1 MPKATQAGRAGDQS
15 MIPLFQISVKPGLRE
30 PPVQLICQSLTVD
43 GEMLLW
49 VDGVNAQDPV
59 VIPLSAV
66 SSTKLLTDF
75 ETFMDAHKSIA
86 RRVLL
91 AGAGEISP
99 TIAARAVSAM
109 AADPR
114 LDATDALELV
124 NGQALD
130 LLDADAQSAAY
141 FWGAAGPVS
150 FAAVAGAA

>member
-1 MPKATQAGRAGDQS
+1 MIEP
-15 MIPLFQISVKPGLRE
+15 MIPLFQIAVKPGLRE
-30 PPVQLICQSLTVD
+30 PPVQLICQSLNVG

-66 SSTKLLTDF
+66 DSSKLLTDF
-75 ETFMDAHKSIA
+75 ESFMSAHKAIA

-99 TIAARAVSAM
+99 TIAARAVAAM
-109 AADPR
+109 VADPN
-114 LDATDALELV
+114 LEATDALELV

-141 FWGAAGPVS
+141 FWSKTGPMSVATAAG
-150 FAAVAGAA
+150 AV